1 MKRYIT
7 AIMLVTALSG
17 CDDATK
23 AIDQA
28 QEAANKAVDSVQ
40 EKMGSLDLGQLNLEQ
55 FGEAAESA
63 KQLATSVEE
72 ALNADFSDPAALTEV
87 KDHIANAYSCLVDAS
102 SEASAEKL
110 LEKVMATI
118 NSEQALS
125 LIENGIEK
133 AKAAQECVM

>member
-40 EKMGSLDLGQLNLEQ
+40 EKMGSLDLGELNLEQ

-110 LEKVMATI
+110 LEKVMSTI

>member
-40 EKMGSLDLGQLNLEQ
+40 EKIGSVDLGPLNLEQ
-55 FGEAAESA
+55 FGDAAESA
-63 KQLATSVEE
+63 KQLASSVEE

-118 NSEQALS
+118 SSEQAQT

-133 AKAAQECVM
+133 AKEAKECVM

>member
-40 EKMGSLDLGQLNLEQ
+40 EKVGSLDLGQLNLEQ

-63 KQLATSVEE
+63 KQLASSVEE